1 MGIIRLNMRCHRG
14 KSLEQLDSLANPVD
28 GKSKKKIASSIHSM
42 LEPPLFAMKEL
53 FQQTHRICTVILYL
67 LAMQLISILPYRS
80 VFLHY

>member
-1 MGIIRLNMRCHRG
+1 
-14 KSLEQLDSLANPVD
+14 
-28 GKSKKKIASSIHSM
+28 M

-80 VFLHY
+80 VFLHYHFANPVGGEVKDQQDPYWSLAAVPACRHQHMHLAQLIQY